1 MSVVHGIGQVL
12 DVALKLAAAGMPVF
26 PVLAN
31 KHPATPHSF
40 KDASTDSVALHEL
53 WRRYP
58 GPLVGVPTGGITGFD
73 VLDFDTTKHP
83 EAGNWWRANRHRLP
97 PTRVHQTRSGGF
109 HLLFRH
115 DALVRGVAG
124 KICLGVDTRAAGN
137 FIVWWP
143 AHGYRVV
150 DAPLA
155 SWPDWLLA
163 EFQPKPRPSVPAS
176 STIRFCTDSWL
187 RGLIRTVATA
197 QEGKRN
203 CILFWAACRAGEA
216 IRNGNADEGF
226 ITEALLEAALHAG
239 LDRHGAQATIRS
251 GIQRA

>member
-1 MSVVHGIGQVL
+1 
-12 DVALKLAAAGMPVF
+12 VF

-40 KDASTDSVALHEL
+40 KDASADSAALREL

-58 GPLVGVPTGGITGFD
+58 GPLVGVPTGDITGFD

-83 EAGNWWRANRHRLP
+83 EAGVWWRANRHRLP
-97 PTRVHQTRSGGF
+97 PTRAHQTRSGGF

-115 DALVRGVAG
+115 DGLVRGVAG
-124 KICLGVDTRAAGN
+124 KICLGVDTRATGN

-143 AHGYRVV
+143 AHGHRVI

-163 EFQPKPRPSVPAS
+163 EFQPRPRPSVPAS
-176 STIRFCTDSWL
+176 TAIRFCSDGWL
-187 RGLIRTVATA
+187 RGLIRTVANA
-197 QEGKRN
+197 PEGQRN
-203 CILFWAACRAGEA
+203 SILFWAACRAGEA
-216 IRNGNADEGF
+216 VRDGKADEDF
-226 ITEALLEAALHAG
+226 VVPVLVEAALRAG
-239 LDRHGAQATIRS
+239 LPQAEAQRTIDSGVHRS
-251 GIQRA
+251 

>member
-1 MSVVHGIGQVL
+1 MHGIGQVL

-40 KDASTDSVALHEL
+40 KDASRDSAALREL
-53 WRRYP
+53 WRKYP

-73 VLDFDTTKHP
+73 VLDFDTAKHP
-83 EAGNWWRANRHRLP
+83 EAGDWWRANRHRLP
-97 PTRVHQTRSGGF
+97 QTRTHQTRSGGF

-115 DALVRGVAG
+115 DAVVRGVAG
-124 KICLGVDTRAAGN
+124 KICLGIDTRATGN

-143 AHGYRVV
+143 AHGHRVI

-163 EFQPKPRPSVPAS
+163 EFQPKPRPSVSAS
-176 STIRFCTDSWL
+176 TTIRFCSDGWL
-187 RGLIRTVATA
+187 RGLVRKVATA
-197 QEGKRN
+197 PEGKRN
-203 CILFWAACRAGEA
+203 DILFWAACRAGEA

-239 LDRHGAQATIRS
+239 LDRHGAQATIQSGLQRS
-251 GIQRA
+251 

>member
-1 MSVVHGIGQVL
+1 MLGVGKVL
-12 DVALKLAAAGMPVF
+12 DVALKLADTGMPVF

-40 KDASTDSVALHEL
+40 KDASSDSAALREL

-83 EAGNWWRANRHRLP
+83 EAGDWWRANRHRLP
-97 PTRVHQTRSGGF
+97 PTRAHQTRSGGF

-115 DALVRGVAG
+115 DAVVRGVAG
-124 KICLGVDTRAAGN
+124 KICVGVDTRAAGN

-143 AHGYRVV
+143 AHGHRVI

-155 SWPDWLLA
+155 FWPDWLLA
-163 EFQPKPRPSVPAS
+163 EFPRKPQPSVPAS
-176 STIRFCTDSWL
+176 TTIRFCGDGWL
-187 RGLIRTVATA
+187 RGLVRTIAHA
-197 QEGKRN
+197 PEGQRN
-203 CILFWAACRAGEA
+203 SILFWAACRAGEA
-216 IRNGNADEGF
+216 VRAGQADEDF
-226 ITEALLEAALHAG
+226 AATVLVEAALRAG
-239 LDRHGAQATIRS
+239 LPQAEARRTIDSGMQRS
-251 GIQRA
+251 